1 MTDDKLIVD
10 EAQRAANYEVL
21 KSKVESDVRSD
32 IAAKAERRPTAGTA
46 QLAEDMNARAVDDVA
61 ETRSE
66 IDRGRVA
73 ARISQV
79 VDYVFFVIYG
89 LLAVRL
95 ILELF
100 AAREGVAFFRL
111 IACADRPD
119 LLAFQRPGPESDN
132 AGRFFARATDN
143 CRSFRL
149 CFVAHGHKRAF
160 TNDGASKSSD
170 LALRTRRSDDHFIGK
185 NGPEHFVRERTIFD
199 LERLIHIQ
207 RGLAIVCQ
215 HIYLAQH

>member
-32 IAAKAERRPTAGTA
+32 IAAKAERRPTAGTT
-46 QLAEDMNARAVDDVA
+46 QLAEDMNSRAVDEVA

-111 IACADRPD
+111 IAALTDPIYWPFKGLVPSLSVPD
-119 LLAFQRPGPESDN
+119 GFSLELPIIVALFVYALLHMAINGILRMM
-132 AGRFFARATDN
+132 AHRK
-143 CRSFRL
+143 
-149 CFVAHGHKRAF
+149 VA
-160 TNDGASKSSD
+160 
-170 LALRTRRSDDHFIGK
+170 I
-185 NGPEHFVRERTIFD
+185 
-199 LERLIHIQ
+199 
-207 RGLAIVCQ
+207 
-215 HIYLAQH
+215 